1 MKHKM
6 EHLFIVNPA
15 AGKGRTLELIPEIKA
30 YCEGSNIEY
39 HIEVTKY
46 PGHATEISKDFS
58 EAQPMRIYSVGGD
71 GTLNEVLNGMAGS
84 QSSLAALPSGS
95 GNDFIRGI
103 IGENAPKDLVKSAV
117 EGTERLIDYARFNN
131 KYFINIASVGFDAEV
146 AYQSNRFKKLPLI
159 TGKMAYILGIFSSI
173 LACKNHQMEI
183 KVDGRA
189 ISGKS
194 LLVAVGN
201 GNYYGGGMLALPEA
215 SVDDGFYD
223 ICHVDAMSRLKIL
236 FLFPKYM
243 KGQHAAIKGV
253 HFYRGKKVEITVDKP
268 IPMNLDGEIIMERKA
283 AFEIFPKGLRF
294 IVPANC

>member
-1 MKHKM
+1 M

-15 AGKGRTLELIPEIKA
+15 AGKGRTLGLIPEIRA
-30 YCEGSNIEY
+30 YCESSHITY

-46 PGHATEISKDFS
+46 PGHASEISKKYS
-58 EAQPMRIYSVGGD
+58 EDQPVRIYSVGGD

-84 QSSLAALPSGS
+84 QSSLAAIPSGS
-95 GNDFIRGI
+95 GNDFIRCITG
-103 IGENAPKDLVKSAV
+103 GSTPKDLIGSTVK
-117 EGTERLIDYARFNN
+117 GTERLIDYASFNN
-131 KYFINIASVGFDAEV
+131 KYYINIASAGFDAEV
-146 AYQSNRFKKLPLI
+146 AYQSAHFKKLPLV
-159 TGKMAYILGIFSSI
+159 TGKMAYILAIFSSI

-201 GNYYGGGMLALPEA
+201 GNYYGGGMLALPDA
-215 SVDDGFYD
+215 SVDDGLYD
-223 ICHVDAMSRLKIL
+223 ICHVDAVGRLKIL
-236 FLFPKYM
+236 FFLPKFM
-243 KGQHAAIKGV
+243 KGQHASIKDV

-283 AFEIFPKGLRF
+283 VLEIFPKGLRF
-294 IVPANC
+294 IIPASC